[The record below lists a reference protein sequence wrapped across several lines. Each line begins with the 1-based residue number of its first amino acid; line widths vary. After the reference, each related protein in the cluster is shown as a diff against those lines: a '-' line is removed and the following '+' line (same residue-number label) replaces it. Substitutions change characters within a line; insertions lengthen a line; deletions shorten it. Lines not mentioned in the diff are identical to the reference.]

1 MIPTAEGPLVVVVEP
16 HREIADALQ
25 DVVTLAG
32 CVPVMASHCES
43 VRELNLDSLPAAIV
57 VRVATEIRTMSPH
70 FGLEHFSRTDEP
82 LIVALASSDAD
93 VAEAERLECQV
104 IARAPNQVQAL
115 YNALTQLASRDP
127 KVPPANYAHGM
138 LADEG

>member
-1 MIPTAEGPLVVVVEP
+1 MIRTAEGPLVLVIEP
-16 HREIADALQ
+16 HREIANALQ

-43 VRELNLDSLPAAIV
+43 VRELDSLPAAIV
-57 VRVATEIRTMSPH
+57 VRIATEIRMMPPH
-70 FGLEHFSRTDEP
+70 FGLEHFSRTDQP

-115 YNALTQLASRDP
+115 YKALTQLASRSPQGATGQSRSRD
-127 KVPPANYAHGM
+127 AGA
-138 LADEG
+138 